1 MLSYIDIKDGCNYV
15 TFRRQLQHVNEIM
28 QKGDFME
35 HDTKQRIFLIFA
47 KLSKAAA
54 RKKIYAQKAAQEG
67 RKDVAHF
74 LRAAAESETIQV
86 RRIFNNMKGQIDKSP
101 DYLTTIFE
109 QEVDAM
115 IEAYEEYIQE
125 AKEHEPPSVIT
136 ALSQLLQS
144 ERIIASFYS
153 NENKNLSIGRDDR
166 YFICPFCGCLMEGEP
181 PDQCPVCGADRKTFQ
196 EVA

>member
-1 MLSYIDIKDGCNYV
+1 
-15 TFRRQLQHVNEIM
+15 
-28 QKGDFME
+28 ME
-35 HDTKQRIFLIFA
+35 QNTKKRLFLIFA
-47 KLSKAAA
+47 ELSKAAA

-109 QEVDAM
+109 QEVTSM
-115 IEAYEEYIQE
+115 IEVYEDYIQE
-125 AKEHEPPSVIT
+125 AKGQEPPPVIT

-144 ERIIASFYS
+144 ELIIASFYS
-153 NENKNLSIGRDDR
+153 SENKDLSIGRDDH
-166 YFICPFCGCLMEGEP
+166 YFVCPFCGCLMEGEP
-181 PDQCPVCGADRKTFQ
+181 PEQCPVCGADRKTFR